1 MTTPNNNAK
10 MGQYLHCFDLS
21 DQLKCFNF
29 CSRRVVES
37 LFSIQLITGDN
48 KSNPRSLEIENLI
61 NCRPVDIDGLS
72 SSRMAIVYQASINRT
87 LKRPLT
93 AAEQIVIKKADL
105 EIEFERRRR
114 EINYGA
120 PSRLSCLYL
129 VDNDID
135 GRTILQNLFVGTFG
149 RPLIVEVD
157 ILNKMELTKCDHH
170 WLQKYY
176 EEPMD
181 EYIVNYWTGVP
192 LNEKFPSWE
201 YLLEGTIVLTHQEQA
216 NEIDRHV
223 ENEFP
228 IYYEQIQLERQRQ

>member
-1 MTTPNNNAK
+1 

-37 LFSIQLITGDN
+37 LFSTQLITGDT
-48 KSNPRSLEIENLI
+48 KPNPRNFEIENLI
-61 NCRPVDIDGLS
+61 NCRPADIDGLS
-72 SSRMAIVYQASINRT
+72 SPRMAIVYQASIYRT
-87 LKRPLT
+87 LTRPLT
-93 AAEQIVIKKADL
+93 ADEQIVVKKADL

-114 EINYGA
+114 KINYGA
-120 PSRLSCLYL
+120 SSRLSCVYL

-135 GRTILQNLFVGTFG
+135 GRTVLQNMFVGTFG

-157 ILNKMELTKCDHH
+157 ILNNMELTKCDHH

-176 EEPMD
+176 EEPND

-192 LNEKFPSWE
+192 LNDKFPSWE
-201 YLLEGTIVLTHQEQA
+201 YLLEGTIVLTLQEQA
-216 NEIDRHV
+216 NQIDRHV
-223 ENEFP
+223 ETEFP
-228 IYYEQIQLERQRQ
+228 IYYEQIQLERQRQQQILNG